1 MKEAIY
7 DRKIDPGQYIGL
19 PGRDYSSIMTFE
31 ELRFEYTRL
40 KRFPFSY
47 FDNNLASWYDRI
59 LLFIA
64 SLCVIIYGIYQDI
77 VFIYATT
84 LEEAEFKWKTGYK
97 AS

>member
-1 MKEAIY
+1 MIHLYEADMGLLWGEKWVKRMKEAIY

-47 FDNNLASWYDRI
+47 FDNNLAS
-59 LLFIA
+59 
-64 SLCVIIYGIYQDI
+64 
-77 VFIYATT
+77 
-84 LEEAEFKWKTGYK
+84 
-97 AS
+97 